1 MPINIPNTLPAA
13 KVLEAENIFVMNE
26 ERAQNQDIRPLRLV
40 ILNLM
45 PKKIETETQLLR
57 LLGNTPIQSD
67 VELLQ
72 IGGHVPKN
80 TSSEHL
86 FKFYKTFEDI
96 KDQRFDGLIIT
107 GAPVETLPFTQVDY
121 WEELC
126 QIMAWSLTNVY
137 STLHICWGAQ
147 AGLYYHYGIDKIALE
162 EKMFG
167 VFEHTVENR
176 HHPLMRGFDELF
188 WVPHSRY
195 TTVSEDEIVKIKNLE
210 ILARSDEA
218 GVYCIAGREG
228 RQFFI
233 MGHSEYDR
241 ETLAN
246 EYFRDLD
253 KGLNIKLPRHYFPGN
268 DSSRTPPMRW
278 RAHSSL
284 LFSNWL
290 NYFVYQETPF
300 DLSQL
305 TPHASSA
312 HYVNKES
319 FK

>member
-1 MPINIPNTLPAA
+1 MPINIPTTLPAA
-13 KVLEAENIFVMNE
+13 RVLEDENIFIMSE
-26 ERAQNQDIRPLRLV
+26 ERAHMQDIRPLRLA

-57 LLGNTPIQSD
+57 LLGNSPIQTD

-72 IGGHVPKN
+72 VGGHISKN
-80 TSSEHL
+80 TPSEHL
-86 FKFYKTFEDI
+86 FKFYKDFDEVRN
-96 KDQRFDGLIIT
+96 QRFDGLIIT
-107 GAPVETLPFTQVDY
+107 GAPVEQIPFEEVDY

-126 QIMAWSLTNVY
+126 EIMQWSLTNVF

-147 AGLYYHYGIDKIALE
+147 AGLNFHYGIEKIALPQ
-162 EKMFG
+162 KMFG
-167 VFEHTVENR
+167 VFAHTVQNR
-176 HHPLMRGFDELF
+176 THRLMRGFDERF
-188 WVPHSRY
+188 FVPHSRH
-195 TTVSEDEIVKIKNLE
+195 TTVREEDVAAVSELE

-218 GVYCIAGREG
+218 GVYCVAGKAG
-228 RQFFI
+228 RQFFV

-241 ETLAN
+241 DTLAG
-246 EYFRDLD
+246 EYFRDIN
-253 KGLNIKLPRHYFPGN
+253 KGMDIRVPEHYFPN
-268 DSSRTPPMRW
+268 DDPTQTPLMTW

-305 TPHASSA
+305 APHQRARKNNPSLTL
-312 HYVNKES
+312 
-319 FK
+319 